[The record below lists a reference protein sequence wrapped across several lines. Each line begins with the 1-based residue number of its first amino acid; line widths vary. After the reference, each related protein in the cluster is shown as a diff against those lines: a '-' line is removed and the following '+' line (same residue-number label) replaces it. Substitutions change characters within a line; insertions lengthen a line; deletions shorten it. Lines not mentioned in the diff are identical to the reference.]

1 MAYMSQERKKELAPA
16 IKSVLKKYNMKGSI
30 SVRHYSTLVVTIKSG
45 ALDIIG
51 NLIENNDTLYHG
63 KPDYIDVNPYWVDK
77 HYTGKVK
84 DFLNELVAAM
94 MNGNHDNSD
103 IMTDFFDVGWYID
116 IHVGRYDKPYVLA
129 A

>member
-51 NLIENNDTLYHG
+51 NLIENNDT
-63 KPDYIDVNPYWVDK
+63 
-77 HYTGKVK
+77 
-84 DFLNELVAAM
+84 FL
-94 MNGNHDNSD
+94 
-103 IMTDFFDVGWYID
+103 
-116 IHVGRYDKPYVLA
+116 K
-129 A
+129 